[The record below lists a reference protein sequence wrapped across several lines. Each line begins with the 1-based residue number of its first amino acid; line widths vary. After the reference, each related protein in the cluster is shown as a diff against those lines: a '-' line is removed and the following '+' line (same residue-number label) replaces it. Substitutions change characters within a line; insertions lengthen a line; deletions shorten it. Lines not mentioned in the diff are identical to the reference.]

1 MVKFNIYLWNQ
12 PQLSCNRDDLKCNV
26 DYLKQL
32 ILSPTNPSGLMELL
46 DILTK
51 GGVEY
56 GLNCRKGMGTVWC
69 LGGW

>member
-12 PQLSCNRDDLKCNV
+12 PQLSCNRDYLKCNV
-26 DYLKQL
+26 DYLKRL
-32 ILSPTNPSGLMELL
+32 ILSPTNPTGLKELL

-56 GLNCRKGMGTVWC
+56 GLNWRKEMGTAWC